1 MPNNFIGKQHDVSEC
16 MDNCM
21 FQIETAL
28 LKFDG
33 LSGSHDSKGSI
44 VKRQAHPLPLPS
56 TSASFILFSDFS
68 TARFDNVWPLC
79 HRTTNHGLLSMK
91 RRLMRVYY

>member
-1 MPNNFIGKQHDVSEC
+1 MGLLGKQHDVSEC

-33 LSGSHDSKGSI
+33 LSGSQAGKDSV
-44 VKRQAHPLPLPS
+44 VKRLDRACILEAINRELNRIQALLRQNSS
-56 TSASFILFSDFS
+56 TFGCGSL
-68 TARFDNVWPLC
+68 
-79 HRTTNHGLLSMK
+79 
-91 RRLMRVYY
+91 

>member
-1 MPNNFIGKQHDVSEC
+1 MTGKQHDVSEC

-33 LSGSHDSKGSI
+33 LSGTDDDKGSI
-44 VKRQAHPLPLPS
+44 VKRYIIRISNIYLPEPPLDYS
-56 TSASFILFSDFS
+56 TGK
-68 TARFDNVWPLC
+68 FDNV
-79 HRTTNHGLLSMK
+79 
-91 RRLMRVYY
+91 

>member
-1 MPNNFIGKQHDVSEC
+1 MSLFFLSQCILTRPTGKQHDVAEC

-33 LSGSHDSKGSI
+33 LGSADDKGSI
-44 VKRQAHPLPLPS
+44 VKRLHKKS
-56 TSASFILFSDFS
+56 YSIF
-68 TARFDNVWPLC
+68 
-79 HRTTNHGLLSMK
+79 LLLK
-91 RRLMRVYY
+91 VI

>member
-1 MPNNFIGKQHDVSEC
+1 

-33 LSGSHDSKGSI
+33 LSGSEDDKTSV
-44 VKRQAHPLPLPS
+44 VKRYAS
-56 TSASFILFSDFS
+56 TSTSILNSR
-68 TARFDNVWPLC
+68 A
-79 HRTTNHGLLSMK
+79 
-91 RRLMRVYY
+91 